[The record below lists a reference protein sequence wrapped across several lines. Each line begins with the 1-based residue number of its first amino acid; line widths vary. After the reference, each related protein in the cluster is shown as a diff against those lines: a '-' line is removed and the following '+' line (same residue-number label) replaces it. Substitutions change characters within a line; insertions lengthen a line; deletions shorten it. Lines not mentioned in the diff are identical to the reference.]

1 MNRIVLLVDEIS
13 KEEFMLNLR
22 YMMYLKPEN
31 EALKK
36 VFSAY
41 SENKKRFLPV
51 DLVSKVSKSVGLTQ
65 EEYKIMRSIKT
76 EEDLKK
82 YCSQ

>member
-65 EEYKIMRSIKT
+65 EEFKIMRSIKT

-82 YCSQ
+82 YCSH

>member
-1 MNRIVLLVDEIS
+1 
-13 KEEFMLNLR
+13 MLNLR
-22 YMMYLKPEN
+22 YVMYLKPEN
-31 EALKK
+31 EILKK
-36 VFSAY
+36 IFAAY
-41 SENKKRFLPV
+41 SANKKQQLPV
-51 DLVSKVSKSVGLTQ
+51 DLLNKVSKSVGLTQ